1 MKRAI
6 GATVYL
12 ARTRG
17 KSDSGKPKYPV
28 PLKRDAENSAVSGH
42 IILDDGDIVHCG
54 IRSPSASDG
63 RGALQ
68 CYRLRDPWTR
78 SPAKRSRRKRD
89 RITVMRGVLQSLQTR
104 CRAVG
109 RVNRS
114 SAARSAKA
122 AQNKDHKCCC
132 RSKHYQNQLTQI
144 SQTSIFSAPTVGC
157 KSMFLNGD
165 LHALKRES

>member
-6 GATVYL
+6 GAAVYL
-12 ARTRG
+12 AGPGR
-17 KSDSGKPKYPV
+17 KSDPGKPKYPV

-54 IRSPSASDG
+54 IRSPSASVG

-68 CYRLRDPWTR
+68 CYRLRDTWPR

-89 RITVMRGVLQSLQTR
+89 RVTVMRGVLQSLRTL

-109 RVNRS
+109 GVNRIC
-114 SAARSAKA
+114 AARSGNATK
-122 AQNKDHKCCC
+122 
-132 RSKHYQNQLTQI
+132 T
-144 SQTSIFSAPTVGC
+144 
-157 KSMFLNGD
+157 MD
-165 LHALKRES
+165 LK

>member
-89 RITVMRGVLQSLQTR
+89 RVTVMRGVLQSLHTR

-114 SAARSAKA
+114 SAARRAKA
-122 AQNKDHKCCC
+122 AKNKDTKCCC
-132 RSKHYQNQLTQI
+132 RYNS
-144 SQTSIFSAPTVGC
+144 SQKRSRRFPRRRVLVLPRSVENTV
-157 KSMFLNGD
+157 
-165 LHALKRES
+165 

>member
-63 RGALQ
+63 RSALQ
-68 CYRLRDPWTR
+68 RYRLRDPCTR
-78 SPAKRSRRKRD
+78 SPAKRSRRKRECV
-89 RITVMRGVLQSLQTR
+89 TVMGGVLQS
-104 CRAVG
+104 VG
-109 RVNRS
+109 TI
-114 SAARSAKA
+114 
-122 AQNKDHKCCC
+122 C
-132 RSKHYQNQLTQI
+132 
-144 SQTSIFSAPTVGC
+144 PTIGRD
-157 KSMFLNGD
+157 N
-165 LHALKRES
+165 

>member
-6 GATVYL
+6 GAAVYL
-12 ARTRG
+12 AGPGR
-17 KSDSGKPKYPV
+17 KSDPGKPKYAV
-28 PLKRDAENSAVSGH
+28 PANRDAENSAVSGH
-42 IILDDGDIVHCG
+42 IILDDGGIVHRG
-54 IRSPSASDG
+54 IRSSSARNG

-68 CYRLRDPWTR
+68 CYALRDPWTR

-89 RITVMRGVLQSLQTR
+89 RVTVMRGVLQSLQTR

-132 RSKHYQNQLTQI
+132 RSKHYQN
-144 SQTSIFSAPTVGC
+144 
-157 KSMFLNGD
+157 
-165 LHALKRES
+165 R